1 VAIRIPFPEVGRTPN
16 FSILTRQDQGIREQ
30 KRMAN
35 EEGLTHTSRIAK
47 DKTFIVPHFHGCF
60 QHSIETRGD

>member
-35 EEGLTHTSRIAK
+35 EGGPYPYLTRIAT

-60 QHSIETRGD
+60 QHSIEA